1 MAPLNHWHMLLAV
14 YKRQSVP
21 LVVNNKSKNTKS
33 LWNSKG
39 VWINSFLIMLHS
51 NSVVRLK
58 HNELHLDIISY
69 KWIPISSS
77 LLFERDLKINM
88 IFNEVVFWVRV
99 LVTLLFLAYFVVKQF
114 SWSQNTWLLH
124 NPVY

>member
-1 MAPLNHWHMLLAV
+1 
-14 YKRQSVP
+14 
-21 LVVNNKSKNTKS
+21 
-33 LWNSKG
+33 
-39 VWINSFLIMLHS
+39 MLHS

-114 SWSQNTWLLH
+114 S
-124 NPVY
+124 